1 MYPYIVEQ
9 TCTDGHCFEGDTST
23 VITIHLVDVPIW
35 FAGDSRVCWILSTT
49 QHMTPLSCTMA
60 CSCTTRYA
68 QCISQELPPCHA
80 CHLLQSIY
88 VGLVHTFVYLFTYLF
103 IYVFIYSGAG
113 DILCAPALEA
123 CISPRPLVFPDTLPK
138 HSCCIESM

>member
-1 MYPYIVEQ
+1 MHQPRAA
-9 TCTDGHCFEGDTST
+9 T
-23 VITIHLVDVPIW
+23 
-35 FAGDSRVCWILSTT
+35 
-49 QHMTPLSCTMA
+49 LSC
-60 CSCTTRYA
+60 
-68 QCISQELPPCHA
+68 LPFA
-80 CHLLQSIY
+80 AIY
-88 VGLVHTFVYLFTYLF
+88 LCRVGSYICLIIYSF